1 MQTNLPPSPRPKP
14 RRRPLRAL
22 GTTLSVAVLLAT
34 LFTAWTPGSLLENDL
49 SETLRQ
55 ALEAQPPPAGPAPN
69 ISVTQAPLRIGIVAG
84 HLGNDSGAVCRDASG
99 AEVLTEQQVN
109 YTIASLV
116 RDDLNQ
122 RGFIVDLLQ
131 EFDTRLAGY
140 RAVALISIHNDSC
153 EYVNDQASGYKLSPA
168 ANTRDVN
175 RAYRLTECMRD
186 RYYRATGLSFHPGSI
201 TIDMT
206 DYHAFDEIDPGTP
219 AAIIETGFLYLDQAL
234 LVQRP
239 EQVAAGIVQGILCFV
254 NNENVSS
261 GP

>member
-1 MQTNLPPSPRPKP
+1 
-14 RRRPLRAL
+14 
-22 GTTLSVAVLLAT
+22 VAVLLAT

-55 ALEAQPPPAGPAPN
+55 ALDAPPPLAGPVQV
-69 ISVTQAPLRIGIVAG
+69 SVTQAPLRIGIVAG
-84 HLGNDSGAVCRDASG
+84 HLGNDSGAVCRDATG

-116 RDDLNQ
+116 RDDLNA

-153 EYVNDQASGYKLSPA
+153 EYINDQATGYKISPA

-175 RAYRLTECMRD
+175 RAYRLTECVRD
-186 RYYRATGLSFHPGSI
+186 RYYRATGLFFHAGSI
-201 TIDMT
+201 TLDMT

-219 AAIIETGFLYLDQAL
+219 AVIIETGFLYLDQAL
-234 LVQRP
+234 LVQHP

-254 NNENVSS
+254 NNESVSS